1 MSSAGDPMQPLKQRM
16 LVAYGIVM
24 VVAAITVY
32 FFNGWYHE
40 TLLPGIGLSNP
51 FGDMAGTIIILT
63 AAYVGNRIVSLALYK
78 DAYAG
83 ADMIANSLVR
93 GRVSGTLAT
102 QEVKLE
108 LEFLPKFNDVVRGQ
122 LEVVVTE
129 TEAAA
134 YNVVMQLQTID
145 TVVTELSSFIDTTT
159 HESNALLSS
168 AEDRIN
174 GNKQLLEDL
183 DHYIDQRI
191 KEAEADQLRITQVV
205 ADARSLTSLVTL
217 IKNVAKQTNLLALN
231 AAIEAARA
239 GEAGRGFAVVA
250 DEVRKLSAESEIAV
264 QQINQGI
271 ESVATSIQAQFAD
284 KLSHTNIKAE
294 REALQR
300 FGSQLSQL
308 GLSYKE
314 VTEHETQIL
323 VTVNDASQRLSAM
336 FMDALASIQFQDVT
350 RQQIEQ
356 VVSALN
362 RLDSHTRMLADRLEN
377 FDDPNFTMVPL
388 SSHLDEIYDSYV
400 MSSQRD
406 SHAAA
411 TGTSRET
418 TATPA
423 GPKVELF

>member
-1 MSSAGDPMQPLKQRM
+1 MSLPDPMQPLKQRM
-16 LVAYGIVM
+16 LLVYGIVTA
-24 VVAAITVY
+24 VAAITVY
-32 FFNGWYHE
+32 FLNGWYHSI
-40 TLLPGIGLSNP
+40 LLPGIGLSTP
-51 FGDMAGTIIILT
+51 FGDMAGTVIILT
-63 AAYVGNRIVSLALYK
+63 VAYVGTRLVSMALYK
-78 DAYAG
+78 DGYAG
-83 ADMIANSLVR
+83 VGKITSDLMR
-93 GRVSGTLAT
+93 GHESGSQAT
-102 QEVKLE
+102 QEVKKE

-122 LEVVVTE
+122 LNVVITE

-134 YNVVMQLQTID
+134 YNVVSQLQTID
-145 TVVTELSSFIDTTT
+145 TVVTELSTFIDSTTT
-159 HESNALLSS
+159 ESNALLSN
-168 AEDRIN
+168 AEQRID
-174 GNKQLLEDL
+174 GNKQLLDDL

-191 KEAEADQLRITQVV
+191 NEAEADQQRIAQVV
-205 ADARSLTSLVTL
+205 ADARSLSSLVTL

-271 ESVATSIQAQFAD
+271 EAVANSIQAQFAD
-284 KLSHTNIKAE
+284 KLSHTNITAE

-300 FGSQLSQL
+300 FGAQLNQL
-308 GLSYKE
+308 GESYKE
-314 VTEHETQIL
+314 VTQHDSL
-323 VTVNDASQRLSAM
+323 VLATVNDASGRLSRM

-356 VVSALN
+356 VISTLS

-377 FDDPNFTMVPL
+377 YDDPNFTMVPL
-388 SSHLDEIYDSYV
+388 ASHLDEIYDSYV

-411 TGTSRET
+411 TGTSRES
-418 TATPA
+418 ASTPA